1 MNGKPS
7 VGKKMRQ
14 ARRASVKKNHRSG
27 NYLEVGSW
35 RFEENENGD
44 LVIIN
49 VETNQETIFLKK

>member
-1 MNGKPS
+1 MDGKS
-7 VGKKMRQ
+7 TARKRMRQ
-14 ARRASVKKNHRSG
+14 VHRSSVKKNHRSG

-49 VETNQETIFLKK
+49 IETNQLTIFLKK